1 MHTFWNNFNEYKD
14 RVAVVEQVGK
24 AYTYSELQQD
34 MERLQKKIRA
44 SYKQLILILA
54 KNNYEYIVSYLA
66 VLQNKDAVMLVNAD
80 LEESLLQTIIDSYQ
94 PAYIIGD
101 VHHEDYKSIEAGILR
116 RSVAPDYEIF
126 QDVALLL
133 STSGTTGSLKFVKLS
148 YENIAANAK
157 SISEYLHLQTDD
169 RGLVNLPIH
178 YSYGISIINSHLHVG
193 ASILL
198 TNDSIISKEF
208 WKFVENEKATSLA
221 GVPYTYQTLL
231 RIGFQK
237 MELPHLRYFT
247 QAGGRLSE
255 KLISVYAEYASRF
268 AKKFYVMYGQTEAA
282 PRISYVP
289 PEEIL
294 NKIGSI
300 GKAIPNGKLTID
312 EETGELI
319 YEGPNV
325 MLGYAKDFNDLAR
338 GDELHGKLHT
348 GDIAEVDAD
357 GYFYIKGRMKR
368 FIKLFGL
375 RLNLDEI
382 EKQLEKTLRK
392 DVFCVGTDDKL
403 FVVTDVMELKEE
415 IKRLMEDLY
424 KLHRSAFQVKVVEDI
439 PRLANGKVNYVVLK
453 EMML

>member
-1 MHTFWNNFNEYKD
+1 M
-14 RVAVVEQVGK
+14 
-24 AYTYSELQQD
+24 S
-34 MERLQKKIRA
+34 I
-44 SYKQLILILA
+44 
-54 KNNYEYIVSYLA
+54 IVSYLA

-255 KLISVYAEYASRF
+255 KHISVYAEYANRF

-289 PEEIL
+289 PEELL

-338 GDELHGKLHT
+338 GDELNGKLHT

-403 FVVTDVMELKEE
+403 FVVTDVMDLKDE
-415 IKRLMEDLY
+415 IKRLIEDLY

>member
-1 MHTFWNNFNEYKD
+1 
-14 RVAVVEQVGK
+14 
-24 AYTYSELQQD
+24 
-34 MERLQKKIRA
+34 
-44 SYKQLILILA
+44 
-54 KNNYEYIVSYLA
+54 
-66 VLQNKDAVMLVNAD
+66 
-80 LEESLLQTIIDSYQ
+80 
-94 PAYIIGD
+94 
-101 VHHEDYKSIEAGILR
+101 
-116 RSVAPDYEIF
+116 
-126 QDVALLL
+126 
-133 STSGTTGSLKFVKLS
+133 
-148 YENIAANAK
+148 
-157 SISEYLHLQTDD
+157 
-169 RGLVNLPIH
+169 
-178 YSYGISIINSHLHVG
+178 
-193 ASILL
+193 
-198 TNDSIISKEF
+198 
-208 WKFVENEKATSLA
+208 
-221 GVPYTYQTLL
+221 
-231 RIGFQK
+231 
-237 MELPHLRYFT
+237 
-247 QAGGRLSE
+247 
-255 KLISVYAEYASRF
+255 
-268 AKKFYVMYGQTEAA
+268 MYGQTEAA